1 MKKHSAL
8 FVLFSILTF
17 SLTACYAQT
26 SPKFDVIQK
35 TQGLKE
41 DVIVRRDSRSI
52 PYIEA
57 KNEADLYFAQGFET
71 ARDRL
76 WQMDLYRRVARGEL
90 AELFGKQ
97 VLEEDKR
104 WRKFGFSQIAEE
116 SIKEMNP
123 ELHKALE
130 DYARGVNAYIATLD
144 KKSLP
149 IEFQI
154 LQYQPKQW
162 EPTDTIV
169 IGKILADALSTTWFE
184 DLNRLNLQQKLPKE
198 KFDALTNK
206 VTLNDVILFEKD
218 SEKVKSKKEKGKNS
232 VGQNEFDT
240 NGIVAEAR
248 EIRRKSLERI
258 GFFAEGLAASNNWV
272 ISGKR
277 TADGKPILANDP
289 HLEARAP
296 GIWYLTNLSTPTMR
310 VAGVT
315 FPGVPGVVLGHNE
328 SIAWGATN
336 VGPDVQDL
344 YYEEFN
350 GKGEYKT
357 PTGWKMP
364 TIRKEVIKV
373 RKNLLKPE
381 TEDEVLE
388 VVETDNGVIFQEF
401 NGKKLALKWTSR
413 NPENQE
419 FDAFFLLN
427 RAKNWEDFK
436 TALKTY
442 GGATQNFVYA
452 DVQGNIGWYAAG
464 RIPIR
469 KTGEGELPYNGS
481 TNEGDWVGTIPFDEL
496 PHLYNPPGG
505 FIVTANQR
513 IVGTV
518 YKYQQLTRQFAPP
531 WRAKRIFE
539 LINSN
544 PKITMDDVAAIQFDT
559 FNFPLNEFA
568 KEIVKRKAATAETLE
583 ILKNW
588 NGRMTADSVGATVAD
603 SINACVGDAI
613 ALENQPAGSYQIRQV
628 ILPWAIPN
636 NDKLWLPKKYA
647 SYDELIKYCDST
659 LTEKLSKV
667 KGLTADKSTW
677 KWGILR
683 DAEFSHPLAAA
694 PLIGGQFALKFTNVD
709 GSSQTP
715 NVGQSVSMRHI
726 AKPGKWDET
735 RFVIPLGQSGD
746 PQSPFWKDQF
756 ESWRSGKSLV
766 FPFTESAVAKETK
779 NTILMMDLKK

>member
-1 MKKHSAL
+1 
-8 FVLFSILTF
+8 
-17 SLTACYAQT
+17 
-26 SPKFDVIQK
+26 
-35 TQGLKE
+35 
-41 DVIVRRDSRSI
+41 
-52 PYIEA
+52 
-57 KNEADLYFAQGFET
+57 
-71 ARDRL
+71 
-76 WQMDLYRRVARGEL
+76 
-90 AELFGKQ
+90 
-97 VLEEDKR
+97 
-104 WRKFGFSQIAEE
+104 
-116 SIKEMNP
+116 MNP
-123 ELHKALE
+123 EWHKALE

-144 KKSLP
+144 KTNLP

-162 EPTDTIV
+162 KTTDTIV

-206 VTLNDVILFEKD
+206 VTLNDVILFGKD
-218 SEKVKSKKEKGKNS
+218 SEKVKSKKEKVKNS
-232 VGQNEFDT
+232 IGQNESDV
-240 NGIVAEAR
+240 NKIVADAK
-248 EIRRKSLERI
+248 EIRRRSLERI
-258 GFFAEGLAASNNWV
+258 GVFAEGLAASNNWV

-289 HLEARAP
+289 HLRASAP
-296 GIWYLTNLSTPTMR
+296 GIWYLTNLSTPNMR

-315 FPGVPGVVLGHNE
+315 FPGVPGIVLGHNE
-328 SIAWGATN
+328 SIVWGATN

-350 GKGEYKT
+350 DKGEYKT
-357 PTGWKMP
+357 PTGFKKP
-364 TIRKEVIKV
+364 TTRKEVIKV

-388 VVETDNGVIFQEF
+388 VVETDNGVIFQEL
-401 NGKKLALKWTSR
+401 NGKKLALKWTAR

-442 GGATQNFVYA
+442 GGATQNFIYA
-452 DVQGNIGWYAAG
+452 DTQGNIGWYAAG

-469 KTGEGELPYNGS
+469 RTGEGEVPYDGS

-496 PHLYNPPGG
+496 PRLYNPASG

-513 IVGTV
+513 IVGTD
-518 YKYQQLTRQFAPP
+518 YKYQQLTRQIAPP

-559 FNFPLNEFA
+559 FNFPLSEFV
-568 KEIVKRKAATAETLE
+568 KEVVKRKAASAETLE

-613 ALENQPAGSYQIRQV
+613 ASDNQPASSYQIRQI

-667 KGLTADKSTW
+667 NGFTADKSTW

-709 GSSQTP
+709 GSGQTP

-726 AKPGKWDET
+726 SKPGKWDET

-746 PQSPFWKDQF
+746 PQSPFWRDQF
-756 ESWRSGKSLV
+756 ESWRRGKSLV
-766 FPFTESAVAKETK
+766 FPFTESAVEKATK
-779 NTILMMDLKK
+779 QTFLLSSKIVVN